1 MEELICREGTVHSVI
16 FQNAENGY
24 TVLRLLT
31 EEGEV
36 VTVVGCIPCVA
47 PGEHLTVTGTWE
59 VHPQHGEQLKAQ
71 ELERTLPEE
80 EEDIFAYLSSGI
92 CKGVGPTTARR
103 IVERFGPE
111 TLDVLER
118 EPERLNLIKGIWNGI
133 GNAASWLWN
142 KVSGFCSNLLSKIKG
157 FFGISSPSREMAWV
171 GDMLTQGLAGGIED
185 GAGAAISAA
194 EDLNN
199 GILGVMNGLAVDM
212 QSAVPSN
219 FAFDASGTVGS
230 VSGSMGGVGGSSF
243 GTLITIQQM
252 IVRSEDDIRR
262 ISQELYNLIQ
272 TGSRAQGR
280 FSTA

>member
-92 CKGVGPTTARR
+92 CWT
-103 IVERFGPE
+103 
-111 TLDVLER
+111 
-118 EPERLNLIKGIWNGI
+118 
-133 GNAASWLWN
+133 SW
-142 KVSGFCSNLLSKIKG
+142 KRSRSGFRRS
-157 FFGISSPSREMAWV
+157 
-171 GDMLTQGLAGGIED
+171 
-185 GAGAAISAA
+185 GALPRKRPWRS
-194 EDLNN
+194 E
-199 GILGVMNGLAVDM
+199 
-212 QSAVPSN
+212 SC
-219 FAFDASGTVGS
+219 S
-230 VSGSMGGVGGSSF
+230 VSTWACGG
-243 GTLITIQQM
+243 
-252 IVRSEDDIRR
+252 
-262 ISQELYNLIQ
+262 
-272 TGSRAQGR
+272 
-280 FSTA
+280 